1 MAMKA
6 LLTLQDN
13 FIAPRF
19 DLATEIIIAD
29 IARNHLTGPPRT
41 IILPRKNA
49 EELCDLIVKE
59 GITCVVCGGIEDNF
73 HNFFVWKKIRV
84 IDNIIGSATDALEKV
99 MDGTLEAGS
108 VLPSARRPAS
118 V

>member
-1 MAMKA
+1 MKV

-19 DLATEIIIAD
+19 DLATEIIIAEIND
-29 IARNHLTGPPRT
+29 NHLAGAPRT

-49 EELCDLIVKE
+49 EDLCDLIVKE
-59 GITCVVCGGIEDNF
+59 GVACVVCGGIEDNY

-84 IDNIIGSATDALEKV
+84 LDNVIGSAMEALEQITA
-99 MDGTLEAGS
+99 GTLESGC
-108 VLPSARRPAS
+108 VLPSARH
-118 V
+118 

>member
-1 MAMKA
+1 MKV

-29 IARNHLTGPPRT
+29 IAQNHLAGPSRT

-59 GITCVVCGGIEDNF
+59 GIGCVVCGGIEDNF

-84 IDNIIGSATDALEKV
+84 IDNVIGSAMDALEKV
-99 MDGTLEAGS
+99 MNGTLESGS
-108 VLPSARRPAS
+108 VLPSARRSAAA
-118 V
+118 

>member
-1 MAMKA
+1 MGKKI
-6 LLTLQDN
+6 LVTLYRN
-13 FIAPRF
+13 EVAPRF

-84 IDNIIGSATDALEKV
+84 IDNVIGSAMDALERILN
-99 MDGTLEAGS
+99 GTLEAGS
-108 VLPSARRPAS
+108 VLPSARRHAT
-118 V
+118 

>member
-1 MAMKA
+1 MKV

-19 DLATEIIIAD
+19 DLATEIIIAE
-29 IARNHLTGPPRT
+29 INGNQLTGAPRT

-49 EELCDLIVKE
+49 EDLCDLIVKE
-59 GITCVVCGGIEDNF
+59 GVTCVVCGGIEDNY

-84 IDNIIGSATDALEKV
+84 LDNVIGSAMEALEQITA
-99 MDGTLEAGS
+99 GTLEAGC
-108 VLPSARRPAS
+108 VLSSARH
-118 V
+118 

>member
-1 MAMKA
+1 MKV

-29 IARNHLTGPPRT
+29 IIDSRLSGAPRT

-49 EELCDLIVKE
+49 EDLCDLIVKE

-73 HNFFVWKKIRV
+73 HNFFLWKKIKV
-84 IDNIIGSATDALEKV
+84 IDNVIGATMEVLERV

-108 VLPSARRPAS
+108 VLPSARS
-118 V
+118 